1 VSAIPKDVGI
11 VEGGL
16 AFCAF
21 YRGAMFSTTTV
32 YMDPPC
38 YFTRVLSRPVGGGG
52 VSVNALVCSSFYS
65 FANDG
70 AIYGVFGA
78 ECGVVLRLDD
88 FVKA

>member
-1 VSAIPKDVGI
+1 
-11 VEGGL
+11 
-16 AFCAF
+16 
-21 YRGAMFSTTTV
+21 
-32 YMDPPC
+32 
-38 YFTRVLSRPVGGGG
+38 
-52 VSVNALVCSSFYS
+52 VNALVCSSFYS